1 MFSGTD
7 RRAGIRSSLV
17 SNSDHEHEQEENQMK
32 SRFLTCCSVTAAIL
46 LAGVSGQFPAE
57 LLHASAAV
65 SGDVNGDG
73 QTNLTDV
80 RQLVSFLA
88 RKTTR
93 LENWQNVDFDGNSV
107 IDASDLS
114 NLKKA
119 IMYVPV
125 VVPEVD
131 PDPAYIHLK
140 GSSPV
145 QRRRSLRPVSI
156 TSTARS
162 TTVRSS
168 SISQMKLLT
177 AEPSSCSSTA
187 SR

>member
-1 MFSGTD
+1 
-7 RRAGIRSSLV
+7 
-17 SNSDHEHEQEENQMK
+17 MK

-93 LENWQNVDFDGNSV
+93 LENWQNVDFD
-107 IDASDLS
+107 L
-114 NLKKA
+114 
-119 IMYVPV
+119 
-125 VVPEVD
+125 
-131 PDPAYIHLK
+131 
-140 GSSPV
+140 
-145 QRRRSLRPVSI
+145 
-156 TSTARS
+156 
-162 TTVRSS
+162 TTVR
-168 SISQMKLLT
+168 QEDGTWRHKYTNVPPTKEEVEKAL
-177 AEPSSCSSTA
+177 AEGTPYPKH
-187 SR
+187 